1 MSQRLHDVLMEVMGA
16 HGVLDGG
23 PHAIARGR
31 LLRSYLYYRASSI
44 FAGTSEVQ
52 RNIIAQRVLGLPR

>member
-1 MSQRLHDVLMEVMGA
+1 MHVLGPR
-16 HGVLDGG
+16 GVLDGG
-23 PHAIARGR
+23 AHAVARGR
-31 LLRSYLYYRASSI
+31 LTRSYLYYRAASI